1 MLRLTQV
8 SHDLRADRPRSAGV
22 TKRSTTVRDTTRP
35 AGTRTVHIVDAR
47 QGPLVGPGRIRRIAP
62 FAVTA
67 TLSLL
72 VAVPFTSWARPGI
85 AFIGSIIAA
94 LTIVASVA
102 VPWHLMPRWTQLLP
116 PFGFLTA
123 TVLLM
128 SGTDESIVSPFLT
141 LSVLPLM
148 WLAIYETRL
157 AVASV
162 AVLTGAALW
171 LGAPVGNT
179 DSNTDATLSIIVF
192 VICAGGMG
200 VTLNSLVSDARRVS
214 RELRDQH
221 VALQRAAMTLDVLP
235 EHVSRYTLPDHI
247 ITYCNATWAEHHHVE
262 VNEAIG
268 GHLEDF
274 LSADEL
280 VGLQSQLPLLSPD
293 APVLEDSVERAVP
306 DNPEQWVHWIDRYLV
321 GEHGD
326 EILTIGRDVTARHN
340 AEALLMAS
348 EERYRELA
356 DKSADVVWHFVL
368 EPTPH
373 FDYMSPS
380 VEAILGY
387 PAAYFVDDF
396 NRMLDILDDASTAAI
411 FHAIKGDVR
420 LRRFDFRFRHANGS
434 TIIGETRTTVVPG
447 GLQGVSRDVTE
458 LRQLQADVAALALRD
473 PLTTLANRRL
483 FDELLDA
490 DVARTERS
498 GVKLAVAF
506 LDLDGFKQVNDT
518 YGHDAGDIVLR
529 ETARRLR
536 SIVRRA
542 DTVARIGGDEF
553 VFTYKPDDSSSH
565 HLIHRI
571 DLALAAPIRV
581 NLTTTV
587 RCPASIGVAD
597 TDAVGYDRAALL
609 TAADAAMY
617 GVKRARHSLRLD
629 ASA

>member
-1 MLRLTQV
+1 M
-8 SHDLRADRPRSAGV
+8 P
-22 TKRSTTVRDTTRP
+22 KRSTTVRDTPRP
-35 AGTRTVHIVDAR
+35 AAARTVHIVDAR

-72 VAVPFTSWARPGI
+72 VAVPFTDWARPNV
-85 AFIGSIIAA
+85 AMIGSVVAA
-94 LTIVASVA
+94 ITILGAVA
-102 VPWHLMPRWTQLLP
+102 VPWHRMPRWTQLLP
-116 PFGFLTA
+116 AFGFLA
-123 TVLLM
+123 AIVLMM
-128 SGTDESIVSPFLT
+128 SGTGESIVSPFLT

-148 WLAIYETRL
+148 WLAIYENRW

-162 AVLTGAALW
+162 AVITGAALW
-171 LGAPVGNT
+171 LGAPVGNN
-179 DSNTDATLSIIVF
+179 DANTDATLSIIVF
-192 VICAGGMG
+192 VICGVGMG
-200 VTLNSLVSDARRVS
+200 VTLNSLVADTRRVS

-221 VALQRAAMTLDVLP
+221 VALERAALTLDVMP
-235 EHVSRYTLPDHI
+235 EHVSRYTVPEHI
-247 ITYCNATWAEHHHVE
+247 ITYYNANWAEHHHVDGR
-262 VNEAIG
+262 EAIG
-268 GHLEDF
+268 RQLEEF

-280 VGLQSQLPLLSPD
+280 VGLQSQLPLLGPD
-293 APVLEDSVERAVP
+293 TPVLEDSVERTVP
-306 DNPEQWVHWIDRYLV
+306 DNPDQWVHWIDRYLV
-321 GEHGD
+321 GENGD
-326 EILTIGRDVTARHN
+326 EILTIGRDVTARHK
-340 AEALLMAS
+340 AEAQLMAS
-348 EERYRELA
+348 EERYRALA

-380 VEAILGY
+380 VETILGY

-396 NRMLDILDDASTAAI
+396 NRMLEILDDASTAAI
-411 FHAIKGDVR
+411 FGAIKGDKP

-490 DVARTERS
+490 DLARTERA
-498 GVKLAVAF
+498 GVTLAVAF

-529 ETARRLR
+529 ETALRLR

-553 VFTYKPDDSSSH
+553 VFAYEPDDQSSH

-571 DLALAAPIRV
+571 DLALAAPIQV
-581 NLTTTV
+581 NLTTMV

-597 TDAVGYDRAALL
+597 TDTVGYDRAALL

-617 GVKRARHSLRLD
+617 GVKRARHTLRLG
-629 ASA
+629 ATA